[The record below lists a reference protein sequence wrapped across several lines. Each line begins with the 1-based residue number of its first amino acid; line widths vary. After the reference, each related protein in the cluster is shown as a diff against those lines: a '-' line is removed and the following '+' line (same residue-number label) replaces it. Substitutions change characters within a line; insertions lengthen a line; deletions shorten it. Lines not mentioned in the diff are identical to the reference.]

1 MWGHLKIFEKII
13 NHKINT
19 ITGKELLKYGK
30 QFQISLSGE
39 QANKIA
45 GYLRG
50 KNFNIFNEAE
60 RARIIGEI
68 AKITSPETAKEINRV
83 FMGFVK

>member
-1 MWGHLKIFEKII
+1 MGRMRIFEKII

-30 QFQISLSGE
+30 QFQISITKE
-39 QANKIA
+39 QADKIA

-50 KNFNIFNEAE
+50 KNFNIFNDAE
-60 RARIIGEI
+60 RLKVIEEI
-68 AKITSPETAKEINRV
+68 AKITNRETAKEVNRI
-83 FMGFVK
+83 FQGFAK